1 MESGKGGKHLAHG
14 GDEELRRKRIKI
26 LKGGKYLVHGE
37 KEEKRKR
44 GKYLDLFRTTLRQ
57 LRENFEKTLRKLLKK
72 TLKLL

>member
-14 GDEELRRKRIKI
+14 GDEELRRKRMKI

-57 LRENFEKTLRKLLKK
+57 LRENFEKTPKK
-72 TLKLL
+72 NFETTLKQL

>member
-14 GDEELRRKRIKI
+14 GDEELRRKRMKI

-57 LRENFEKTLRKLLKK
+57 L
-72 TLKLL
+72 